1 MHGGSAWTRSTG
13 WSMFCVHLSVTMT
26 QLIYNLAIQNGITG
40 DLATKANLPIDR

>member
-13 WSMFCVHLSVTMT
+13 WSMFCVHPSVTVT

-40 DLATKANLPIDR
+40 DLATNANLPIDR